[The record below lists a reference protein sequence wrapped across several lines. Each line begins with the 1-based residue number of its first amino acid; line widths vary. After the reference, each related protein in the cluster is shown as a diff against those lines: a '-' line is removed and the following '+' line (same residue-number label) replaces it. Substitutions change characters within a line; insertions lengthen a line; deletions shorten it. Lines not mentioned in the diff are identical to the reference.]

1 MHFLASCFARRW
13 LLAATLAFLPPAAV
27 GMGDEPSGLG
37 RWSSGVPAP
46 TKRTEV
52 TAAALGGKIYL
63 MGGFEEPSLKNI
75 PGLTMSGKVE
85 VYDPA
90 SDRWSDAAPLPIG
103 LHHAGAAAIGDRLY
117 VVGGFTRSFL
127 SVWHPVADLHI
138 YDPEKDVW
146 TPGPPMPT
154 ARGGLAVT
162 ALDGKLYAIGG
173 YGESGNE
180 GAVEAYDPATREWSA
195 KAPLATPR
203 DHLAA
208 AAAGGRI
215 YAVAGRLKRDYGQN
229 LAVTEVYDPD
239 ADRWTTGLPLPTPR
253 SGIAAG
259 AVGDTI
265 YIVGGE
271 APAGTFRQN
280 EAFDSR
286 AGRWSTMAPMPT
298 ARHGLGS
305 AVVDGRLYVLS
316 GGPAPGGSF
325 SDANEVFE
333 PPTSRSVLR
342 QAQDKPPQATGR
354 RASAA
359 QVGAVMAMLATF
371 QDAGALPPESSPEAN
386 RLIKAL
392 IQFQAVFMKSQDPA
406 VTRVLEEAL
415 TAKFGADAPDAAD
428 TLRRQGWSSQSLEA
442 IVDHLT
448 ARPPWAA
455 DSFDRGLAPYHVGRQ
470 DFDLLANVFLTARRD
485 LESRG
490 RNLHEVYAARRL
502 EMPGASKPR

>member
-1 MHFLASCFARRW
+1 MRLPAGPSALSCILA
-13 LLAATLAFLPPAAV
+13 LTLAFLVPGATAR
-27 GMGDEPSGLG
+27 GDEPPGPG
-37 RWSSGVPAP
+37 RWSQAAAAP
-46 TKRTEV
+46 SKRTEV
-52 TAAALGGKIYL
+52 TAAALGGKIYVI
-63 MGGFEEPSLKNI
+63 GGFEEPSLKHI
-75 PGLTMSGKVE
+75 PGLTISGKVE
-85 VYDPA
+85 VYNPA
-90 SDRWSDAAPLPIG
+90 TDRWSDAAPLPTG

-117 VVGGFTRSFL
+117 VAGGFTRSFL
-127 SVWHPVADLHI
+127 SVWHPIADLHI

-146 TPGPPMPT
+146 TAGPPMPT

-162 ALDGKLYAIGG
+162 AFEGKVYAIGG

-180 GAVEAYDPATREWSA
+180 GAVEVFDPATGQWSA

-208 AAAGGRI
+208 ASAGGRI
-215 YAVAGRLKRDYGQN
+215 YAVAGRLERDYGQN
-229 LAVTEVYDPD
+229 LGVTEVYDP
-239 ADRWTTGLPLPTPR
+239 AANRWTTGPPLPTPR
-253 SGIAAG
+253 SGLAAG
-259 AVGDTI
+259 VVGDTI

-271 APAGTFRQN
+271 APEGTFRHN

-286 AGRWSTMAPMPT
+286 TGRWSAMAPMPT

-316 GGPAPGGSF
+316 GGPTPGGSF

-333 PPTSRSVLR
+333 PPPTRSLLR
-342 QAQDKPPQATGR
+342 QDQNKPPQAIGR

-392 IQFQAVFMKSQDPA
+392 IQFQAAFMKSQDPA
-406 VTRVLEEAL
+406 VTRVLDEAL
-415 TAKFGADAPDAAD
+415 AAKFGSGASDAVDR
-428 TLRRQGWSSQSLEA
+428 LRRQGWSSQSLEA

-448 ARPPWAA
+448 ARPPWDAPA
-455 DSFDRGLAPYHVGRQ
+455 FDQGLAAYHVGRQ
-470 DFDLLANVFLTARRD
+470 DFDLLAKVFLAARRD

-490 RNLHEVYAARRL
+490 QNLHQVYAARRL
-502 EMPGASKPR
+502 EMPGGSQQR